1 MINVRLRGIW
11 NVIGMGGL
19 FLVSLSNYL
28 MTKKVHAHLL
38 ERHGVLNHANLQ
50 ENEAD
55 NSFIDQCSNLME
67 NKDLV
72 RDLKIKLA

>member
-1 MINVRLRGIW
+1 MVNARLSGKW
-11 NVIGMGGL
+11 NVTGMAGL
-19 FLVSLSNYL
+19 FLVSISNYL
-28 MTKKVHAHLL
+28 ILKKVNAHISERYLL
-38 ERHGVLNHANLQ
+38 LNHANLQ

-72 RDLKIKLA
+72 RDLKIKFD